1 MFKCDLHNHSIC
13 SDGRFTPKEIIE
25 MAKKRELNYISLTDH
40 DTLSGINEAII
51 EAKKLNINFI
61 PGIELSTEYNGESI
75 HVLGFFK
82 KDDYNNPKL
91 NKVLADL
98 KEKRISRAY
107 KIVENLKKLHNIE
120 LDINKVLSNGKDT
133 IARPH
138 IAKAIIDAGYNYDHE
153 FIFKHF
159 IGNNCP
165 AYVPSTKLSTKEGIE
180 LLKEFNALVFLAH
193 PVLVK
198 KTSIKDLIELGFDGI
213 EAIYYR
219 NTESDTK
226 KLINL
231 AKANNLYISCGSD
244 CHGIPKDKSH
254 GSVGDVNIP
263 KDDSIINMLRW
274 LKHITHTEN
283 CKIKEETP

>member
-1 MFKCDLHNHSIC
+1 MFKCDLHTHSIC
-13 SDGRFTPKEIIE
+13 SDGRFKPSEIIE
-25 MAKKRELNYISLTDH
+25 MAKKRNLNYISLTDH
-40 DTLSGINEAII
+40 DTLTGINEAI
-51 EAKKLNINFI
+51 EASEKLNINFI

-75 HVLGFFK
+75 HVLGFFNK
-82 KDDYNNPKL
+82 KNYNNPKL
-91 NKVLADL
+91 NNVLDEL

-153 FIFKHF
+153 YIFKNF

-165 AYVPSTKLSTKEGIE
+165 AYVPSTKLSTIDGIK

-193 PVLVK
+193 PILVK
-198 KTSIKDLIELGFDGI
+198 KTPIEELINLGFDGI

-219 NTESDTK
+219 NTESDTNNLLK
-226 KLINL
+226 L
-231 AKANNLYISCGSD
+231 AKEKNLYISCGSD
-244 CHGIPKDKSH
+244 CHGIPNDMSH
-254 GSVGDVNIP
+254 GNVGDVNIP
-263 KDDSIINMLRW
+263 KDDSIVSMLSW
-274 LKHITHTEN
+274 VLSFK
-283 CKIKEETP
+283 